1 MPGPARS
8 RLRRWLPLLLV
19 GLAGLGAW
27 SVEGLSHWDP
37 ARLSPAPGPL
47 VLDRHGRML
56 RLGLDA
62 QGRKLI
68 PLPPGP
74 LPVVVVQA
82 FVAAEDKRFWQ
93 HPGVD
98 FVAVG
103 RALLSNLTHGRIV
116 SGASTLT
123 MQLCRQLDPGP
134 RTYGRKLKEMAR
146 AVRLET
152 ALPKEEI
159 LRHFLNRVPLG
170 GNLVGVGTAAR
181 AYFGCAA
188 AELTPAQA
196 ATLAALAR
204 APARLHPRKASAGAL
219 LSRRQRVIEAMGSL
233 GYLTPHQVA
242 MAHSEALALA
252 PGAPS
257 LPFAAPHFVNL
268 VLASVPPPSH
278 GLVKTTLDLE
288 LQTQAEAILASHRER
303 LRRQGASQ
311 AALVVLDNRRGD
323 VLALVGSLE
332 YSHRQ
337 QGMVNGATARRS
349 PGSALKPF
357 LYALALDL
365 GLTPA
370 TLLPDVERG
379 YRIPGGEF
387 QPRNFDRTAHGP
399 VSFREALGNSLNLAA
414 VRLLSKLGPER
425 FYATLEKLELIS
437 PAAPGPEHHGLGLV
451 VGNVEVSL
459 LHLAQAYATLANG
472 GLFRP
477 LRLLLDTPEPSPR
490 RVFSAQ
496 AAYIV
501 SDILADPVARGR
513 VFGGSQAMN
522 PPFPLSLKTGTSSRY
537 RDCWAVG
544 FTRAHTLVVWVGN
557 FDGRPTREA
566 SGALVAAP
574 LLADL
579 AAHLYR
585 HQPPEPLPRPP
596 GVVAAEICAFSG
608 QRPGP
613 GCPHRTRELF
623 LAGTEP
629 AETCALHYPGEP
641 WHRLTPEYTG
651 WLKGRHFTG
660 SAGRFRLAGFP
671 ADLERLFSS
680 SSPSSPLKAQ
690 TWASPAHAAISM
702 PPRGAGN
709 WPAEGV
715 TITRPLPGDRYVLP
729 PGAATLRLTAAAEV
743 QAPLPAVSW
752 YLNGREL
759 AQVGPPYELELELP
773 RGRHR
778 LTVLDS
784 GGYGDEVEVAVE

>member
-1 MPGPARS
+1 MSGPVRR
-8 RLRRWLPLLLV
+8 RLKACLLLLLL
-19 GLAGLGAW
+19 GGGALAAW
-27 SVEGLSHWDP
+27 YGERLSRFDP
-37 ARLSPAPGPL
+37 ARLAPVPGPL
-47 VLDRHGRML
+47 VLDRHGRIL
-56 RLGLDA
+56 RLGPDA
-62 QGRKLI
+62 QGHRVIL
-68 PLPPGP
+68 LPPGP
-74 LPVVVVQA
+74 LPTVVVQA

-98 FVAVG
+98 CVAVG
-103 RALLSNLTHGRIV
+103 RALLSNLAHGRIV

-123 MQLCRQLDPGP
+123 MQLWRQLDPGP
-134 RTYGRKLKEMAR
+134 RTYGRKLTEMAR
-146 AVRLET
+146 ALRLEA

-170 GNLVGVGTAAR
+170 GNLVGVETAAR
-181 AYFGCAA
+181 AYFGCTA

-196 ATLAALAR
+196 ATLAALAK
-204 APARLHPRKASAGAL
+204 APARLQPRKASAAL
-219 LSRRQRVIEAMGSL
+219 LSRRQRVLQAMWAL
-233 GYLTPHQVA
+233 GYLTPQQMAVA
-242 MAHSEALALA
+242 HNEPLALA
-252 PGAPS
+252 AGAPS
-257 LPFAAPHFVNL
+257 VPFAAPHFVHL
-268 VLASVPPPSH
+268 VLASAPVPSH
-278 GLVKTTLDLE
+278 GRVATTLDLD
-288 LQTQAEAILASHRER
+288 LQTRAEAILTSHRER
-303 LRRQGASQ
+303 LRKHGARQ
-311 AALVVLDNRRGD
+311 AALVVVDNRRGD

-332 YSHRQ
+332 YSHRE

-370 TLLPDVERG
+370 TLLPDVERR

-387 QPRNFDRTAHGP
+387 QPLNFDRTAHGP

-414 VRLLSKLGPER
+414 VRLLTQLGPER

-437 PAAPGPEHHGLGLV
+437 PAAPGPDYYGLGLV

-477 LRLLLDTPEPSPR
+477 LRLLMNTPEPPPR

-496 AAYIV
+496 AAYII

-513 VFGGSQAMN
+513 VFGASQAMN

-544 FTRAHTLVVWVGN
+544 FTRDHTLAVWVGN

-574 LLADL
+574 ILADL

-585 HQPPEPLPRPP
+585 HQPPETLPRPS
-596 GVVAAEICAFSG
+596 GVVALDICAFSG

-613 GCPHRTRELF
+613 ACPHRTRELF
-623 LAGTEP
+623 LAGAEP
-629 AETCALHYPGEP
+629 GETCALHHPGEP
-641 WHRLTPEYTG
+641 WHRLTPEYAG
-651 WLKGRHFTG
+651 WLKGRHLKA

-671 ADLERLFSS
+671 ADLEHLFS
-680 SSPSSPLKAQ
+680 PRPQTQ
-690 TWASPAHAAISM
+690 TWPSPIKEAISM
-702 PPRGAGN
+702 PDRHASRG
-709 WPAEGV
+709 GV
-715 TITRPLPGDRYVLP
+715 SIVRPLAGDRYVLP
-729 PGAATLRLTAAAEV
+729 PEEAALSLTAAAEV
-743 QAPLPAVSW
+743 QAPLPAVTW

-759 AQVGPPYELELELP
+759 AQVGPPYEVEVKLP

-778 LTVLDS
+778 LAALDPL
-784 GGYGDEVEVAVE
+784 GFGDEVEVAVE